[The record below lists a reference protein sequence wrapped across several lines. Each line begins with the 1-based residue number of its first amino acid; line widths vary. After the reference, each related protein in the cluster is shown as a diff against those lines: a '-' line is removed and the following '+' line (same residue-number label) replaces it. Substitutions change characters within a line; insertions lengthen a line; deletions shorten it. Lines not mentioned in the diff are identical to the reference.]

1 MIKDKMRKLIVFGLV
16 AATVI
21 SMTACGNKNYTAADL
36 KKMKVEKYVTVPEYK
51 GLKVSVDAKQ
61 TVKDKD
67 VSYYIQT
74 KMNENQQFH
83 DKTGTVADGEMV
95 NISYVGTVDGKAFD
109 GGTADSQ
116 LLQIGSGSYIEGFE
130 SGLVGAKAGSTVNLK
145 LKFPANY
152 SNTTLA
158 GKDSVFNVTIN
169 YIVTPLTDQ
178 NVAKVDADYKDA
190 ASYLVSVKTL
200 LGNYAEYQYKY
211 SVKSAIAS
219 QLISGCT
226 YKNIP
231 QSLIDSYKNDLTVSL
246 ETTAKKNNE
255 DLNTYV
261 EKTYSVTADK
271 VDSTIAS
278 MAQDCAKEGLTLQEI
293 ANKEKLNIS
302 DEDLNSELGSQAS
315 AAGYSSVGDYL
326 GTDGDQE
333 DVRINMMYDKVYDFL
348 IKNAKIT
355 NKTS

>member
-1 MIKDKMRKLIVFGLV
+1 MIKTKLRKLVVFGLV
-16 AATVI
+16 AATVF
-21 SMTACGNKNYTAADL
+21 SLTACGNKNYTAADL
-36 KKMKVEKYVTVPEYK
+36 KKMKVDKYVTLPEYK
-51 GLKVSVDAKQ
+51 GIKVTVDAKQ

-74 KMNENQQFH
+74 KMNENKQFH
-83 DKTGTVADGEMV
+83 DTTGTVANGEMV

-130 SGLVGAKAGSTVNLK
+130 SGLVGAKAGTTANLK
-145 LKFPANY
+145 LKFPENY
-152 SNTTLA
+152 GNTSLA
-158 GKDSVFNVTIN
+158 GKDCVFSVTIN

-190 ASYLVSVKTL
+190 ASYLASVKTL
-200 LGNYAEYQYKY
+200 LGNYAAYQYKY

-219 QLISGCT
+219 QLIGGCT
-226 YKNIP
+226 YKDIP
-231 QSLIDSYKNDLTVSL
+231 QSLIDSYKEDLTNSL
-246 ETTAKKNNE
+246 TSAAKNNNE

-261 EKTYSVTADK
+261 EKNYSVTADK

-278 MAQDCAKEGLTLQEI
+278 MAQDCAKEGLALQAI
-293 ANKEKLNIS
+293 ANKEKLNVS
-302 DEDLNSELGSQAS
+302 DDDLNAELGSQAS

-348 IKNAKIT
+348 IKNAKVT
-355 NKTS
+355 EKTS

>member
-1 MIKDKMRKLIVFGLV
+1 MRKLIVFGLV